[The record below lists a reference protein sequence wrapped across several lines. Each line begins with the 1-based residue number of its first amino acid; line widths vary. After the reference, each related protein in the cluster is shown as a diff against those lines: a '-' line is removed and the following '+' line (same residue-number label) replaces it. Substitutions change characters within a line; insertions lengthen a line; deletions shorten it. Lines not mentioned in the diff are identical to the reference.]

1 MSWNPLWDQIIEKA
15 LPPEVLSSQA
25 PRGVRLFCPRFY
37 EMDNIDK
44 RTFWAY
50 FFQVLVGAEA
60 GLNPNTRRP
69 SHRTGTHHGHAQRR
83 LAAACVRRREAI
95 RLRFQLGSGSPWS
108 ALRPDEP
115 SYLVFAKQM
124 TNPPS
129 SMWTAHKVEDRQV
142 GYDEVGA
149 GRREPR

>member
-69 SHRTGTHHGHAQRR
+69 SHRTGTHNGHAQRR
-83 LAAACVRRREAI
+83 LAAACVRRREAETLADPIGILVDLAAGRTELPCI
-95 RLRFQLGSGSPWS
+95 RQANDKS
-108 ALRPDEP
+108 
-115 SYLVFAKQM
+115 
-124 TNPPS
+124 PS

-149 GRREPR
+149 GRREPG